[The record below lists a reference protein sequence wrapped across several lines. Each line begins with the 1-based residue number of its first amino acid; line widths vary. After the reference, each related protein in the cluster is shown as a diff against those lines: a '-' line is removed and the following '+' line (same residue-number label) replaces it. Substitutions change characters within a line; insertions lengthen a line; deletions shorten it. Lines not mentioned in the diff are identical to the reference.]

1 MAMQVDQEFC
11 AGCGACVDVC
21 SVGAIQLVDWRGVI
35 DENLCT
41 GCEACI
47 EACPNE
53 AITMRSIQEPV
64 VSIVRHPVAGI
75 QPVPAR
81 DQTALP
87 EASQPERSLA
97 TMAGAALAFL
107 GREAAPRLVDVV
119 ISALERRLERS
130 STTAVTP
137 LSTSSRGITTQSRGK
152 HRQARCRGGRNAI
165 QKRIEELTTK

>member
-1 MAMQVDQEFC
+1 MAMQVNQELC
-11 AGCGACVDVC
+11 AGCGTCVDVC
-21 SVGAIQLVDWRGVI
+21 SVGAIQLVDWRAVI

-53 AITMRSIQEPV
+53 AITVRPIQESI
-64 VSIVRHPVAGI
+64 VSIVK
-75 QPVPAR
+75 QPVVDAR
-81 DQTALP
+81 PIPVWDQPALP
-87 EASQPERSLA
+87 ETARPEHGLA

-119 ISALERRLERS
+119 ISALERRFARS

-137 LSTSSRGITTQSRGK
+137 LSTSSRVITTQSRGK
-152 HRQARCRGGRNAI
+152 HRQVRYRGGRNGAGN
-165 QKRIEELTTK
+165 QKGRR